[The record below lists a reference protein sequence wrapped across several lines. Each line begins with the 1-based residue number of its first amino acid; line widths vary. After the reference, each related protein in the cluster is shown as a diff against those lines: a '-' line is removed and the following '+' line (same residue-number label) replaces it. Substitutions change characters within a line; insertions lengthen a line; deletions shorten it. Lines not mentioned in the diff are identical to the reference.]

1 MSIAGGLLPS
11 KQLPPRQLHHAYK
24 DAGEGNFVILQD
36 GMRLAAEF
44 KSGNDVPEGFCV
56 LNIEHGRE
64 TYEVGPVPVT
74 VGEDTL
80 IIPRGSDRIV
90 PLSFVNALNDAV
102 VTEYY
107 QRDLMS
113 PLSSRST
120 RRFNFQVKKWPKTG
134 KHQGVAI
141 TKEDLE
147 NSMESHEVIELN
159 QD

>member
-11 KQLPPRQLHHAYK
+11 KQLPPQKLHKAYHE
-24 DAGEGNFVILQD
+24 AGEGNFVVLQD

-44 KSGNDVPEGFCV
+44 KKDNDVPEGYCV

-64 TYEVGPVPVT
+64 THEVGPVPVT

-80 IIPRGSDRIV
+80 VIPRGSDRIV
-90 PLSFVNALNDAV
+90 PLGFVNALNDAV
-102 VTEYY
+102 ITEYY

-134 KHQGVAI
+134 KHQGVTI

-147 NSMESHEVIELN
+147 SSMESHEVIELN